1 MKEKKPYEPQNFTD
15 TDWQLITVAL
25 LRYQDKGRAREL
37 AHDVLNWRMRCAAT
51 SYQKGKNAGTAA
63 AMNAYKQL
71 EAQERQ

>member
-37 AHDVLNWRMRCAAT
+37 AHDILNWRMRCAAT
-51 SYQKGKNAGTAA
+51 SYSLLDAFKEVHG
-63 AMNAYKQL
+63 L
-71 EAQERQ
+71 